1 MFIFKLRLL
10 GNTVRCSVWNLPV
23 KIFLNE
29 SYLHSRVVNG
39 TNYYPSLLAGT
50 KDYEELTQALSLIKN
65 TITHVDAMVNECEKG
80 QRLKEIMHKMELK
93 SSGKC
98 KNGLLFR
105 KDDMGQRRLLLD
117 GMLYWKA
124 ASGRLKGKGPGK
136 GKVQLGNGILLCS
149 VAVSY

>member
-1 MFIFKLRLL
+1 MLKYVGVAHI
-10 GNTVRCSVWNLPV
+10 
-23 KIFLNE
+23 
-29 SYLHSRVVNG
+29 LHSKVENV
-39 TNYYPSLLAGT
+39 TDCYSFLLAGT
-50 KDYEELTQALSLIKN
+50 RDYEELTQALSLIKD

-98 KNGLLFR
+98 KNGLFFR

-124 ASGRLKGKGPGK
+124 ASGRLKGKGPGR
-136 GKVQLGNGILLCS
+136 GRVQLGNKIIIIYLYIFFSNCLLLID
-149 VAVSY
+149 

>member
-1 MFIFKLRLL
+1 MFGWLIS
-10 GNTVRCSVWNLPV
+10 CIPESVTDCYS
-23 KIFLNE
+23 F
-29 SYLHSRVVNG
+29 
-39 TNYYPSLLAGT
+39 LLAGT
-50 KDYEELTQALSLIKN
+50 KDYEDLTQALSLIKD

-98 KNGLLFR
+98 KNGLFFR

-124 ASGRLKGKGPGK
+124 ASGRLKGKRPGRE
-136 GKVQLGNGILLCS
+136 KVQLGNKIFFFFNFFFSNCLLRID
-149 VAVSY
+149 

>member
-1 MFIFKLRLL
+1 MLKYIWMAHVLYSRAE
-10 GNTVRCSVWNLPV
+10 SVPDC
-23 KIFLNE
+23 F
-29 SYLHSRVVNG
+29 SF
-39 TNYYPSLLAGT
+39 PLAGT
-50 KDYEELTQALSLIKN
+50 RDYEELTLALGLIKD

-124 ASGRLKGKGPGK
+124 ASGRLKGTAPAK
-136 GKVQLGNGILLCS
+136 GKNTTGKQDLCWVCFFSNCLLLIDW
-149 VAVSY
+149 V

>member
-1 MFIFKLRLL
+1 MLKY
-10 GNTVRCSVWNLPV
+10 VWV
-23 KIFLNE
+23 AHI
-29 SYLHSRVVNG
+29 LHSRVENV
-39 TNYYPSLLAGT
+39 TDCYSFLLAGT
-50 KDYEELTQALSLIKN
+50 RDYEDLTQALSLIKD

-98 KNGLLFR
+98 KNGLFFR

-124 ASGRLKGKGPGK
+124 ASGRLKGKGPER
-136 GKVQLGNGILLCS
+136 GKVQLGNKIFLFFYLIFFSNCLLLID
-149 VAVSY
+149 

>member
-1 MFIFKLRLL
+1 MLWIQKHDWCYSF
-10 GNTVRCSVWNLPV
+10 
-23 KIFLNE
+23 
-29 SYLHSRVVNG
+29 
-39 TNYYPSLLAGT
+39 LLAGT
-50 KDYEELTQALSLIKN
+50 RDYEELTQALSLIKD

-98 KNGLLFR
+98 KNGLFFR

-124 ASGRLKGKGPGK
+124 ASGRLKGKGPGR
-136 GKVQLGNGILLCS
+136 GKVELGNKILIFIHFFF
-149 VAVSY
+149 